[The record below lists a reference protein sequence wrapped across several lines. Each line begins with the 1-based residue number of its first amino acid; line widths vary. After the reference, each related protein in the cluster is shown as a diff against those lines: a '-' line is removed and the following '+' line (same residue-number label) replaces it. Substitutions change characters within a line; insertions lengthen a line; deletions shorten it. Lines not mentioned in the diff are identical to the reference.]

1 MQAVQDRLYDLRR
14 YVSDHMNTSGARIY
28 LHEKY
33 NRDKAELIKKAVENN
48 NANKDVIN
56 KKVDDIC
63 KPQFS
68 GYNQG
73 YVSCFAREYAKYAPG
88 TDPVSSVK
96 VPDIEL
102 YRYDF
107 VSVVWSPDFA
117 GFSIL
122 ICIVIIMVIIARL
135 VSLVVLRIILKFKY
149 SDI

>member
-1 MQAVQDRLYDLRR
+1 MQ
-14 YVSDHMNTSGARIY
+14 N
-28 LHEKY
+28 
-33 NRDKAELIKKAVENN
+33 
-48 NANKDVIN
+48 
-56 KKVDDIC
+56 
-63 KPQFS
+63 
-68 GYNQG
+68 
-73 YVSCFAREYAKYAPG
+73 APG